1 MPFSVYSPR
10 RGCLWR
16 GKGTKQVQRI
26 LELVVPEIKGT
37 LSKDD
42 DDDGSENV
50 VKKKWICVNSN
61 RNRIYLGPLNMSNVG
76 DFPRSWILKDFI
88 QVQKEEGKFPKFV
101 FVCPRIVNGG
111 DWLWSPANIKGA
123 NKDAKIYV
131 RRSTTLHNLL
141 FCVHTLCMNYVT
153 STFLLVSSSVRSKQ
167 LLCFVQGQGQ
177 KREQKHT
184 TKNFVGF
191 HNHSL
196 Y

>member
-1 MPFSVYSPR
+1 MDMQSPWLWSKCLGTRADTSQGTGATLVAKFKASTLYSGTGTSKNRAFTGPFGGCTWYRVTCSSPKLPSVLCRSA
-10 RGCLWR
+10 LWVSWGR
-16 GKGTKQVQRI
+16 
-26 LELVVPEIKGT
+26 T
-37 LSKDD
+37 LTQ
-42 DDDGSENV
+42 
-50 VKKKWICVNSN
+50 
-61 RNRIYLGPLNMSNVG
+61 
-76 DFPRSWILKDFI
+76 FPAIHTA
-88 QVQKEEGKFPKFV
+88 
-101 FVCPRIVNGG
+101 IVNGG

>member
-1 MPFSVYSPR
+1 MMLKALPLVHFWSILLLKEQMTTSVRKMLKSLVWTAQNR
-10 RGCLWR
+10 SISV
-16 GKGTKQVQRI
+16 KFASKITTK
-26 LELVVPEIKGT
+26 LA
-37 LSKDD
+37 
-42 DDDGSENV
+42 
-50 VKKKWICVNSN
+50 
-61 RNRIYLGPLNMSNVG
+61 
-76 DFPRSWILKDFI
+76 
-88 QVQKEEGKFPKFV
+88 V
-101 FVCPRIVNGG
+101 FYQLLFGEVCPKTFHEIGQFFREFVPKNPAKFDFFSATYQKSWLWQGIVNGG